1 MGPSGCSMVPASDRA
16 KGEIG
21 MTDHRIEDEGTQ
33 QHDDATAEPMTS
45 ARLLSI
51 MRTERAEWE
60 ALLAQVGE
68 ARMTEPGV
76 EGQWSVKDIVA
87 HLTWYDRTFVEGAQT
102 VMRGE
107 PLVRTGLR
115 ALEMDERNE
124 RIAAESRN
132 RPVHDVLADSR
143 QVFDQVLAVV
153 RTCPDD
159 VLNDGR
165 RFGPPD
171 DVPPWVLVANNTYE
185 HYREHDRAIRAWVD
199 GLSDTQ

>member
-1 MGPSGCSMVPASDRA
+1 
-16 KGEIG
+16 
-21 MTDHRIEDEGTQ
+21 MTDHRSADEGTQ
-33 QHDDATAEPMTS
+33 QHDDTTAEPMTS

-51 MRTERAEWE
+51 MQAERAEWE
-60 ALLAQVGE
+60 ALLARVEE
-68 ARMTEPGV
+68 ARMTEPGI
-76 EGQWSVKDIVA
+76 EGPWSVKDIVA

-107 PLVRTGLR
+107 PFVRTGLR
-115 ALEMDERNE
+115 AMEMDGRNE
-124 RIAAESRN
+124 CIAAESRD

-153 RTCPDD
+153 RACPDD

-165 RFGPPD
+165 RFGLPD

-185 HYREHDRAIRAWVD
+185 HYREHGRAVRVWLDRR
-199 GLSDTQ
+199 

>member
-1 MGPSGCSMVPASDRA
+1 
-16 KGEIG
+16 
-21 MTDHRIEDEGTQ
+21 MTEHRSAGEGTQ

-51 MRTERAEWE
+51 MQTERAEWE

-68 ARMTEPGV
+68 ERMDTPGV
-76 EGQWSVKDIVA
+76 DGQWSVKDIVA
-87 HLTWYDRTFVEGAQT
+87 HLTWYDRTVVEGAQT

-107 PLVRTGLR
+107 PYVRTGLR
-115 ALEMDERNE
+115 ALGMDERNE
-124 RIAAESRN
+124 RIAAESRD
-132 RPVHDVLADSR
+132 RPLRDVLADSR

-153 RTCPDD
+153 RACPDD

-165 RFGPPD
+165 RFGLPG

-185 HYREHDRAIRAWVD
+185 HYREHGRAIRAWLD
-199 GLSDTQ
+199 RQSDTQ

>member
-1 MGPSGCSMVPASDRA
+1 M
-16 KGEIG
+16 G
-21 MTDHRIEDEGTQ
+21 MTDHGSEDEGQ
-33 QHDDATAEPMTS
+33 ATGSGQPAPRVLSRTEATKTGAAEPTTS

-51 MRTERAEWE
+51 MQAERAEWE
-60 ALLAQVGE
+60 HLLTQVGE

-87 HLTWYDRTFVEGAQT
+87 HLTWYDRIVVEGAQA

-124 RIAAESRN
+124 RIAAESRH
-132 RPVHDVLADSR
+132 RPLRDVLADSR

-153 RTCPDD
+153 RACPDD

-165 RFGPPD
+165 RFGLPD

-185 HYREHDRAIRAWVD
+185 HYREHGRAIRAWLD
-199 GLSDTQ
+199 RQSDTQ

>member
-1 MGPSGCSMVPASDRA
+1 MGMA
-16 KGEIG
+16 
-21 MTDHRIEDEGTQ
+21 DHRSADEDTQ
-33 QHDDATAEPMTS
+33 QHDNATAEPMTS

-51 MRTERAEWE
+51 MQAERAEWE
-60 ALLAQVGE
+60 DLLAQVGE

-87 HLTWYDRTFVEGAQT
+87 HLTWYECTFVEGAQT

-107 PLVRTGLR
+107 PFVRTGLR

-124 RIAAESRN
+124 RIAAASRT
-132 RPVHDVLADSR
+132 RPLRDVLADSR

-153 RTCPDD
+153 RVCPDD

-165 RFGPPD
+165 RFGLPD
-171 DVPPWVLVANNTYE
+171 DGPPWVLVANNTYA
-185 HYREHDRAIRAWVD
+185 HYREHGRAIRAWLD
-199 GLSDTQ
+199 RG